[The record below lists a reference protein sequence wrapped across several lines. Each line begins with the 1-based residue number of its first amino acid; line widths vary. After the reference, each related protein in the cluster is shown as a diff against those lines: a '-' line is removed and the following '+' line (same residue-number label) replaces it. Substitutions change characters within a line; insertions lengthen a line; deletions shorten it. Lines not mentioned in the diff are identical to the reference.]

1 MCYVDNQQAAHAE
14 AEGNAEW
21 LAEMADYTAELSV
34 KARIREIADGG
45 EILFHETEMLADL
58 IVSDELWHDLIST
71 YFRACNTSG
80 DGAFKKAF
88 IDAYKEEILKSRKS

>member
-1 MCYVDNQQAAHAE
+1 MCYADDQQAAHAKDEGDAE
-14 AEGNAEW
+14 A

-34 KARIREIADGG
+34 KARISEIADGG
-45 EILFHETEMLADL
+45 EILFHEDQLLAEL
-58 IVSDELWHDLIST
+58 IDNGGLWQDLIST
-71 YFRACNTSG
+71 YFRHCNMFG